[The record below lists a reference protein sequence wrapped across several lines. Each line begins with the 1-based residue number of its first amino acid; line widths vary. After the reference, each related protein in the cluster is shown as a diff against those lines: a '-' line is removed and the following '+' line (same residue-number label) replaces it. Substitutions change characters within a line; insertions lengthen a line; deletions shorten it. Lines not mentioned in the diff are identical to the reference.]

1 MNAGA
6 IGFLVLLTLCVLAAM
21 IFHWRIRNY
30 MRASWGAAL
39 VATIAFQVVGFIH
52 LGRLD
57 AFFLVALVTGGV
69 LGLAVAFIVGVPFLI
84 TRRKAENP
92 RARQDD
98 SRAKKEVAPRS
109 RGRRESPLIFA

>member
-30 MRASWGAAL
+30 MRASCGAAL

-69 LGLAVAFIVGVPFLI
+69 LGLTVAFIVGVPFLI

-92 RARQDD
+92 R
-98 SRAKKEVAPRS
+98 PR
-109 RGRRESPLIFA
+109 

>member
-6 IGFLVLLTLCVLAAM
+6 IGFLVLLTLCILAAM
-21 IFHWRIRNY
+21 IFHWRIINY
-30 MRASWGAAL
+30 MRALWGAAL

-69 LGLAVAFIVGVPFLI
+69 LGLTVAFIVGVPFC
-84 TRRKAENP
+84 E
-92 RARQDD
+92 Q
-98 SRAKKEVAPRS
+98 
-109 RGRRESPLIFA
+109 RRERHGNSPI